1 MQLEVTME
9 FSNELEPAELERL
22 ALLSEEMGEA
32 QQVIGKIIRHGY
44 ESWDPTGKVQG
55 TNREQLVREIG
66 DVTLAI
72 SLLYQAEDISHDDVD
87 RRVLEKSEK
96 VKQYL
101 HHQA

>member
-44 ESWDPTGKVQG
+44 ESWDPTGQVRG

-66 DVTLAI
+66 DVT
-72 SLLYQAEDISHDDVD
+72 LLYQAEDISHDDVD

-101 HHQA
+101 HHQPRL